1 MQYAQHLATIEAFK
15 EKKKK
20 HKWSGIYLSGNCPKL
35 SWFLA
40 QGSVV
45 VPKSKV
51 AGRKIVYCS
60 RTHTQIKQIVRELKK
75 TEYRP
80 KMIAMGSREQMCT
93 NREVKKASSYA
104 QRTMCRSLGMHCSF
118 YRNACFHVNTNI
130 YENDALPD
138 KGLMDIEDL
147 VAYGNR
153 HNVVAAMCLH
163 CRCAPTSCPVMT

>member
-1 MQYAQHLATIEAFK
+1 M
-15 EKKKK
+15 
-20 HKWSGIYLSGNCPKL
+20 SGNCPKL
-35 SWFLA
+35 S
-40 QGSVV
+40 GSLIHGLVI

-93 NREVKKASSYA
+93 NQEVKKASSYA
-104 QRTMCRSLGMHCSF
+104 QRTMCRSLGMRCAF

-130 YENDALPD
+130 YNNDALPNN
-138 KGLMDIEDL
+138 GIMDIEDL
-147 VAYGNR
+147 VAYGTKR
-153 HNVVAAMCLH
+153 NVVLY
-163 CRCAPTSCPVMT
+163 